1 MLVPNR
7 HGSSNSYRYGFQGQE
22 KDDELKGEGNSLNY
36 TYRMHDPRVGRFF
49 ARDPLASKYSWNS
62 PYAFSENRVIDMIE
76 LEGLEALRLPVGQ
89 TDKPVFREDKN
100 VTVSQRVGNAC
111 ENIMNFIANNTVGL
125 VVNTSADVIDGTV
138 DVITGKKTLDMHTD
152 IVAPIQD
159 LFQGSFDYH
168 SQTPLA
174 TQLSDTG
181 EALTTL
187 DTYSAAFQV
196 VIFHKMSNFSS
207 STKLSSGSTATEG
220 LATATENN
228 AGYYGME
235 FLDDGLNS
243 ATKVDLMGGANGTRG
258 YINFDLNAST
268 GIADDVINFGEY
280 FKPNSIDIMTVNNPM
295 APFMDSIEGT
305 IKSGGTLTI
314 RGQFKNKNFSNIWDN
329 TVPAGYKEISRTRGI
344 SSEGYSKTGGAP
356 IEGSMNEIVL
366 QKL

>member
-22 KDDELKGEGNSLNY
+22 KDDEIKGEGNSLNY
-36 TYRMHDPRVGRFF
+36 TFRMHDPRVGRFF
-49 ARDPLASKYSWNS
+49 ARDPLAPKYSWNS

-76 LEGLEALRLPVGQ
+76 LEGLEAFRLPVGQ
-89 TDKPVFREDKN
+89 TDKPVFREEKN

-187 DTYSAAFQV
+187 DTYSAVFQLAV
-196 VIFHKMSNFSS
+196 AHKLSNISS
-207 STKLSSGSTATEG
+207 PTKLSSGSTATEG
-220 LATATENN
+220 LAFSTESQIVVTESVSTKWLAKSASSGDELVANLSN
-228 AGYYGME
+228 RIESLYPNKIKAIDSELTNLMLRSRTDIDINIENLIWIEVKKGTKISEWQVKKQLRAAADEGME
-235 FLDDGLNS
+235 
-243 ATKVDLMGGANGTRG
+243 
-258 YINFDLNAST
+258 
-268 GIADDVINFGEY
+268 Y
-280 FKPNSIDIMTVNNPM
+280 FY
-295 APFMDSIEGT
+295 F
-305 IKSGGTLTI
+305 
-314 RGQFKNKNFSNIWDN
+314 
-329 TVPAGYKEISRTRGI
+329 
-344 SSEGYSKTGGAP
+344 TGG
-356 IEGSMNEIVL
+356 
-366 QKL
+366 KLSNQQIKNLVDWGVKEENIFHVTE